1 MALLQ
6 LSLERPCG
14 QMTCSDTLS
23 RKMQLYGWRPAIG
36 GGGSNSE
43 EEEEWEEWWQFQ
55 CQWR

>member
-14 QMTCSDTLS
+14 QKTCSDTLS

-36 GGGSNSE
+36 GGGSNTE
-43 EEEEWEEWWQFQ
+43 EEEEWQFQ